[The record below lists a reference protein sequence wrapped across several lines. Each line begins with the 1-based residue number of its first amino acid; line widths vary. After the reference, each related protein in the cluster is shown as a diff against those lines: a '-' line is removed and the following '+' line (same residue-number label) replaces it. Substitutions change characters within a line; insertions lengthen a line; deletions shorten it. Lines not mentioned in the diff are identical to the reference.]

1 MAELFSKLTDFLEH
15 SKAGPQHDIALEII
29 SLATNSP
36 EEQRRNWQDSLG
48 RLNDLA
54 PVDVLITMRQLEH
67 LVANDVTS
75 LDPITLHLVIDE
87 TLDPGFPGKVVR
99 RQFSP
104 DSHEE

>member
-1 MAELFSKLTDFLEH
+1 MAELFSKLTEFLAQTE
-15 SKAGPQHDIALEII
+15 AGPQHEIALEII

-48 RLNDLA
+48 RFNDLA

-67 LVANDVTS
+67 LLGNDVTS

-87 TLDPGFPGKVVR
+87 TLNPGFPGDVVQR
-99 RQFSP
+99 LFSP
-104 DSHEE
+104 DGHQV